1 MKVKVLL
8 EPVSADRVYLAGEEL
23 DLNEHDAKM
32 LSRFGI
38 VQILSSKPVDKSKG
52 KGKGTHETETETES
66 EA

>member
-23 DLNEHDAKM
+23 DLNEHDAEM

-38 VQILSSKPVDKSKG
+38 VSIEEGEPPKAKSKA
-52 KGKGTHETETETES
+52 KVKDADPDTE
-66 EA
+66 A

>member
-23 DLNEHDAKM
+23 DLNEHDAEM

-38 VQILSSKPVDKSKG
+38 VQILSSKPANKS
-52 KGKGTHETETETES
+52 KGKGTHETETES
-66 EA
+66 DPEA